1 MSRLI
6 IVSNRLP
13 FSIEREGDELKVR
26 QSSGGL
32 VSAIKSYFDSNTAQE
47 EITEKLWFGVAD
59 FPQEDWE
66 QFKKDQSEDYDFE
79 IHPLFVEKEMYNDY
93 YNGFSNSVLWPLFHY
108 FPTLVQYTPEYFEA
122 YMQMNKKFS

>member
-13 FSIEREGDELKVR
+13 FSIYHDWEEVKLR

-32 VSAIKSYFDSNTAQE
+32 VSAVKSYFESEQLHEN
-47 EITEKLWFGVAD
+47 ITEKIWVGVAD
-59 FPQEDWE
+59 FLQEDWD
-66 QFKKDQSEDYDFE
+66 KIMGDHVKLDFE
-79 IHPLFVEKEMYNDY
+79 IKPLFVDKQIYSDY

-108 FPTLVQYTPEYFEA
+108 FPALVQYPANYYDA
-122 YMQMNKKFS
+122 YVQVNRKL